1 MPAGTSYLF
10 KQGMLKPEITRKAAL
25 DGTKE
30 YYAIGVK
37 NFFLHAVHPLA
48 WFKKLEIEIDGK
60 RTDAEKAYFV
70 LRDQW
75 FHIADMPTVTE
86 VYWNLAEDAQLLIPA
101 EERLE
106 QGTHHVKII
115 FTMSMLEDSQVM
127 DRKGLWPHRVEL
139 VEEYLKLEV
148 EG

>member
-10 KQGMLKPEITRKAAL
+10 KEGMLQPEITKTAAL
-25 DGTKE
+25 DKTKE

-48 WFKKLEIEIDGK
+48 WFKKLEIEIDEK
-60 RTDAEKAYFV
+60 QMDLEKAYFV
-70 LRDQW
+70 LRGQW
-75 FHIADMPTVTE
+75 FHIMDMPTITE
-86 VYWNLAEDAQLLIPA
+86 VYWNLAEEAQLLLPA

-106 QGTHHVKII
+106 QGKHHVKIT

-127 DRKGLWPHRVEL
+127 DKKGLWPHRVEF
-139 VEEYLKLEV
+139 VEEDLKLEV